1 DVALLSGS
9 SIDTFQHTGVT
20 TLVAPISQ
28 VFKPDPESNSSSPGS
43 SLLVHFPNLA
53 YWHVYNR
60 VTTLIVP
67 IERIKAEVR
76 MCCPKVTQID
86 TWITPS
92 PVLYDLVANVFRK
105 LTIVRF
111 AYKELSTDII
121 TALLFHNATLFN
133 ISTFWNTQK
142 YQTERDDFPR
152 EDDHFQSRGRALQLL
167 PRCCSNLQTLALER
181 HEMEMDH
188 VEESEWACKQ
198 LQQLR
203 VRIRGLD
210 TKEKVN
216 RALELWREGM
226 EKDETDLMDEE
237 GKEVVDGSNE
247 SHVKKEDTSIEARV
261 AKHLLKFDELKEVW
275 LGTRTCYA

>member
-1 DVALLSGS
+1 MDLISRNNSNLRTLTLEMDENAKQRDMSSRMIFVAALVPHSSVSRLSSVRLHGICLS
-9 SIDTFQHTGVT
+9 RDSF
-20 TLVAPISQ
+20 A
-28 VFKPDPESNSSSPGS
+28 
-43 SLLVHFPNLA
+43 SLL
-53 YWHVYNR
+53 R
-60 VTTLIVP
+60 G
-67 IERIKAEVR
+67 
-76 MCCPKVTQID
+76 CPLLTSV
-86 TWITPS
+86 
-92 PVLYDLVANVFRK
+92 DLQQ
-105 LTIVRF
+105 
-111 AYKELSTDII
+111 D
-121 TALLFHNATLFN
+121 
-133 ISTFWNTQK
+133 
-142 YQTERDDFPR
+142 
-152 EDDHFQSRGRALQLL
+152 
-167 PRCCSNLQTLALER
+167 
-181 HEMEMDH
+181 
-188 VEESEWACKQ
+188 ESEWACKQ